1 MPLAK
6 KIVLHIPSGYV
17 PGVDDLIAKFIQDG
31 VKFVAV
37 VGPDCA
43 QVEDMIDD
51 AAVGDGSDSRFILT
65 TSHPGETLDEVVE
78 FARLLTGEH
87 AGDVEIVEIG

>member
-43 QVEDMIDD
+43 QVEDMIDA